1 MKKKY
6 SSPLM
11 DVFAVQTMGM
21 LAVSKLD
28 QTKDNQ
34 TVTPTEEEYNG
45 PFSAPRHHSVWDE
58 EDEEDW

>member
-1 MKKKY
+1 
-6 SSPLM
+6 M

-34 TVTPTEEEYNG
+34 TVTPTEEEYNR

>member
-1 MKKKY
+1 
-6 SSPLM
+6 M
-11 DVFAVQTMGM
+11 DVFAVQAMGM
-21 LAVSKLD
+21 LAASKFD
-28 QTKDNQ
+28 KTKDNQ